1 MQKVGEFSLIEKY
14 NNFMKKGIIAGSFD
28 LIHPGYVRMFK
39 ESKRFCSHLIIAL
52 QNDPNI
58 ERPNKCRPVHTI
70 EERIEILQSIRYIDE
85 IVTYN
90 TETELYELLKFV
102 DYDVRILGIEY
113 RDKNYTGKDL
123 NKEVIWLDRQHDY
136 STTKL
141 KEKIFKERLD
151 SKKL

>member
-1 MQKVGEFSLIEKY
+1 
-14 NNFMKKGIIAGSFD
+14 MKKGIIAGSFD

-39 ESKRFCSHLIIAL
+39 ESKKFCNHLIIAL
-52 QNDPNI
+52 QDDPTL
-58 ERPNKCRPVHTI
+58 ERPRKCKPIHTI
-70 EERIEILQSIRYIDE
+70 EERIEILQSISYIDE

-90 TETELYELLKFV
+90 TEAELYELFKVL
-102 DYDVRILGIEY
+102 DYDVRILGDEY
-113 RDKNYTGKDL
+113 RDTNYTGKDL
-123 NKEVIWLDRQHDY
+123 NKEVIWIDRLHDY

>member
-1 MQKVGEFSLIEKY
+1 
-14 NNFMKKGIIAGSFD
+14 MKKGIIAGSFD

-39 ESKRFCSHLIIAL
+39 ESKKFCKHLIIAL
-52 QNDPNI
+52 QDDPTL
-58 ERPNKCRPVHTI
+58 ERPSKCKPIHTI
-70 EERIEILQSIRYIDE
+70 EERIEILQSISYIDE

-90 TETELYELLKFV
+90 TEAELYELFKVL
-102 DYDVRILGIEY
+102 DYDVRILGDEY
-113 RDKNYTGKDL
+113 RDTNYTGKDL
-123 NKEVIWLDRQHDY
+123 NKEVIWIDRQHDY